1 MEEVTLEAN
10 EPASVYVAMWQPP
23 EDQVQEPAASRDPV
37 GERECPRLGETH
49 RKDEHLELVREVID
63 VTVAEQTAPRR
74 RGPAGQ
80 RRQRQLERNVRHETV
95 DLYHWL
101 KERGGTFAEA
111 ADLLDIAPRTLR
123 QWEHDYSCGHLEV
136 VPRGRPATRASVVER
151 QAVLDFVHQAERRVG
166 LPTLHA
172 AFPKLGRN
180 ELANLLT
187 RRHQAVH
194 DRYHETVHV
203 LHWQQPGRVWAID
216 FAEPSLLGANRSLP
230 PVDGLYPNVL
240 AVRDLASGY
249 QLAWLPLAEATA
261 ETTQEALTH
270 LFAEHGAPLVLKM
283 DNGSAFRAEAL
294 NDFLREKSV
303 IELYSPPHR
312 PSYNGSIEAAI
323 GWMKRRTE
331 QQAVGAGHP
340 GRWSSA
346 ELAVALEDANQ
357 HHPRQR
363 DGLTPAEAW
372 AARTRITN
380 MERVCF
386 ELAVETERLTAR
398 RELHIT
404 HSQELDHW
412 QGAVVDRLA
421 ISRALVGRGYLLF
434 RRRTI
439 PLTIN
444 NAKVA
449 NIR

>member
-1 MEEVTLEAN
+1 
-10 EPASVYVAMWQPP
+10 MWQPP
-23 EDQVQEPAASRDPV
+23 ADQVQEPAANPDPV
-37 GERECPRLGETH
+37 GEGEGPELRETH
-49 RKDEHLELVREVID
+49 RNDEHLELVREVID
-63 VTVAEQTAPRR
+63 VTVAEQIAPRR

-80 RRQRQLERNVRHETV
+80 RRQRQLERSVRHETV
-95 DLYHWL
+95 DLYRWL
-101 KERGGTFAEA
+101 KERGGTFHET
-111 ADLLDIAPRTLR
+111 ADLLDISARTLR
-123 QWEHDYSCGHLEV
+123 QWDHDYSSGHLEV
-136 VPRGRPATRASVVER
+136 VPRGRPAARASVVER
-151 QAVLDFVHQAERRVG
+151 QAVLDFVHQAGRGMGV
-166 LPTLHA
+166 PALHA
-172 AFPKLGRN
+172 TFPTLGRN
-180 ELANLLT
+180 ELADLLA
-187 RRHQAVH
+187 RRRQAVH
-194 DRYHETVHV
+194 DRYHEAVHV

-216 FAEPSLLGANRSLP
+216 FAEPSLLGASWSLP

-261 ETTQEALTH
+261 ETTQNALAH
-270 LFAEHGAPLVLKM
+270 LFDRQGAPLVLKM
-283 DNGSAFRAEAL
+283 DNASAFRAEAL
-294 NDFLREKSV
+294 KDFLREKSV
-303 IELYSPPHR
+303 IELYSPPHC

-323 GWMKRRTE
+323 GSLKTRTE
-331 QQAVGAGHP
+331 QQAARAGHP

-346 ELAVALEDANQ
+346 DLAVALEDANW
-357 HHPRQR
+357 HHPRR
-363 DGLTPAEAW
+363 LEGLTPAEAW
-372 AARTRITN
+372 AARKRITS

-398 RELHIT
+398 RQLQMT

-434 RRRTI
+434 RRRCI